1 MNKAEAKNGIK
12 EMVEYLIS
20 DPVEQVVI
28 DSYTETFMLILD
40 KYADEQSR
48 EEAVK
53 YGKWY
58 ANNRPL
64 TIEVDHNYYNVYDEW
79 KSKEGER

>member
-1 MNKAEAKNGIK
+1 MNKAEELKQNLDVLYEG
-12 EMVEYLIS
+12 ERMPWRDRE
-20 DPVEQVVI
+20 
-28 DSYTETFMLILD
+28 ILNQLQL
-40 KYADEQSR
+40 YADEQSR